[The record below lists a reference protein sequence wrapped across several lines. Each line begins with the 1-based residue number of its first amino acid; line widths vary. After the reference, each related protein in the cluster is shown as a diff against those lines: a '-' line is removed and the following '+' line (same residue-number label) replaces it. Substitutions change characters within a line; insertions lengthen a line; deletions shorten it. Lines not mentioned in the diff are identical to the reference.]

1 MSKPVQLTEN
11 QWEKIRQHTAEHYPP
26 SVLLIRDCMRRDLGF
41 TTRVHRDYR
50 TYQDYD
56 APIMLDFYDDPKRTM
71 FLLKYS
77 EYLQQERYD

>member
-1 MSKPVQLTEN
+1 MSKPVQLTLN
-11 QWEKIRQHTAEHYPP
+11 QWQKIRQHIAEHYPP

-56 APIMLDFYDDPKRTM
+56 TPIMLDFYDEVQHTF
-71 FLLKYS
+71 FLLKYLHILNQDT
-77 EYLQQERYD
+77 E